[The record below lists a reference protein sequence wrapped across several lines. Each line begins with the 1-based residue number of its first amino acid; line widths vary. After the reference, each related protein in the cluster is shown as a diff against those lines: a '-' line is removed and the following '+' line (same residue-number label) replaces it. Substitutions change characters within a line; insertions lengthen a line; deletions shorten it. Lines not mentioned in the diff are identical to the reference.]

1 MSFDIILRKPNKN
14 DAKHIYNL
22 VESTKVLDLNS
33 EYLYL
38 LQATHFKD
46 CCSVAVENEKV
57 IGFVS
62 GYIHPGQK
70 DTFFIWQVAVDEN
83 FRGKGIAQR
92 LIMEIIS
99 RKNMAQIKKIQT
111 TISPSNKS
119 SQRLFEKLT
128 GKMEADISSETM
140 FEVSDFNNAHEDE
153 VLYEI
158 NLKNKKDN

>member
-22 VESTKVLDLNS
+22 VKSTKILDVNS

-38 LQATHFKD
+38 LQSTHFKD
-46 CCSVAVENEKV
+46 CCGVAVENEKI

-62 GYIHPGQK
+62 GYIHPTLN
-70 DTFFIWQVAVDEN
+70 DVFFVWQVAVDEN

-92 LIMEIIS
+92 LINEILS
-99 RKNMAQIKKIQT
+99 RKNMADITKIHT

-128 GKMEADISSETM
+128 QNIEGEISSETM

-158 NLKNKKDN
+158 KLKKENK